1 MTGGSGIGQ
10 SMVQCY
16 PGRCFWGAQVKR
28 RQEQAADNRQQAAN
42 NRQQTAGTVGRQQRR
57 SKRWVARREWNF
69 DNAMARDRRGQYQ
82 LPDQRN
88 KLANSQ

>member
-57 SKRWVARREWNF
+57 SRKVGCKTRVEFRQCHGPRSSWAISAARPTEQ
-69 DNAMARDRRGQYQ
+69 AGE
-82 LPDQRN
+82 
-88 KLANSQ
+88 